1 MRALSDLHKDILIRC
16 SDDDVG
22 LWEVV
27 RVVVRDF
34 VRQQPGGWELVELI
48 YSTNTGDAELG
59 SQLVERERAIDQN
72 LVRKEVL
79 HVVRDLLEAGLIDAG
94 FTADHGRWE
103 SWNLSPAETM
113 SRIEAEWDALGH
125 SPNIG
130 DVVWFISTIEGDRVL
145 AKDVER
151 NTAHES

>member
-1 MRALSDLHKDILIRC
+1 MRALSDLHKEILIRC

-34 VRQQPGGWELVELI
+34 VRQQPGGSEFLELI
-48 YSTNTGDAELG
+48 YSTNTGDG
-59 SQLVERERAIDQN
+59 SQLVERERAIDPN
-72 LVRKEVL
+72 LVRERVL
-79 HVVRDLLEAGLIDAG
+79 QVIRDLLDAGLIDAG
-94 FTADHGRWE
+94 FPGKQGTWE

-113 SRIEAEWDALGH
+113 RRIEAEWDALGH
-125 SPNIG
+125 PPTIG
-130 DVVWFISTIEGDRVL
+130 DIVWFISTIECDRVL
-145 AKDVER
+145 AKDAER